1 MAPQTAKDKGRRW
14 WASKILRILYWRQ
27 VVSVVALIT
36 FAQEGY
42 IFLEVI
48 PVTAIETSRRDILP
62 GFR

>member
-1 MAPQTAKDKGRRW
+1 MLAKSGGFFTGAKLSQ
-14 WASKILRILYWRQ
+14 AL
-27 VVSVVALIT
+27 ALIT

-62 GFR
+62 GFG